1 MNKQIGGSILE
12 SLRIGRKN
20 ATDAEGIA
28 AATPANLDEFAEKL
42 PDGWNAI
49 IGENGGALSGRQSH
63 TARNLTRESDQ
74 FLVAAGLSGASVD
87 KFRNVNIENAAAHCT
102 EATFMIIG
110 SLAGYSMGS
119 VTGCTV
125 TNADVVDNSC
135 TGGLIG
141 GDVESVTNCP
151 ASNVTVTVI
160 GDNDFSQGLVQCDVA
175 ERGGLIIGG
184 GFGGMVDNCTAQ
196 GTGKAEGNEPV
207 GMDGISCLEMM
218 VSITNC
224 TSDVPILSAQGSHAI
239 GGLCCYGEET
249 TLAVSNC
256 TASGEMSPSPPGA
269 PAGRAEACA
278 FEGCKRNIALNG
290 EALPET
296 DATDRVY
303 ESAEQYGVSP

>member
-12 SLRIGRKN
+12 RLRIGRKN
-20 ATDAEGIA
+20 ATDAAGIA
-28 AATPANLDEFAEKL
+28 AATLANLDAFAEKL

-63 TARNLTRESDQ
+63 TARNLTRESDL

-119 VTGCTV
+119 ATGCTV

-184 GFGGMVDNCTAQ
+184 GFGGMVDNRTAQ

-207 GMDGISCLEMM
+207 GMDGISCLDNDGFHHELH
-218 VSITNC
+218 VGC
-224 TSDVPILSAQGSHAI
+224 THSQRSGQPCHRRSVLLRRGNHACREQLHGKRRNVAVTSGRAGRPC
-239 GGLCCYGEET
+239 GGL
-249 TLAVSNC
+249 
-256 TASGEMSPSPPGA
+256 
-269 PAGRAEACA
+269 
-278 FEGCKRNIALNG
+278 
-290 EALPET
+290 
-296 DATDRVY
+296 RV
-303 ESAEQYGVSP
+303 